1 MNRSEYEERHMEHQD
16 QSASAFAV
24 VTGASSGIGLELAK
38 QFARNGF
45 DLMIVAEDEGIF
57 DAASEIE
64 SLGARVEPVQ
74 IDLAEEGGVDELY
87 ERITAY
93 GSPVDAIAINAG
105 VGVGGPFLENDIED
119 EINIID
125 LNVISTVR
133 LSKHVLRDMAARNE
147 GRVLYTSSIAADA
160 PGPYEA
166 IYAASKAF
174 VQSFAEAVRN
184 ELKDTGVTITSL
196 QPGPTDT
203 RFFERAGMEDTKVGA
218 GKKDDPAEVAK
229 EGFEALMDGKD
240 HVVAG
245 SMKNKVQSTMS
256 KVVPETAGAEMHA
269 KQAEPGSAN
278 P

>member
-1 MNRSEYEERHMEHQD
+1 MEHQD

-24 VTGASSGIGLELAK
+24 ITGASSGIGYELAK
-38 QFARNGF
+38 QFAKNGF
-45 DLMIVAEDEGIF
+45 DLMIVAEDEGIH
-57 DAASEIE
+57 DAAREIE
-64 SLGARVEPVQ
+64 AMGPRVQAVQ
-74 IDLAEEGGVDELY
+74 IDLADEEGVDELY
-87 ERITAY
+87 ERITEFGA
-93 GSPVDAIAINAG
+93 PLDAIAINAG
-105 VGVGGPFLENDIED
+105 VGVGGPFIDNDIED
-119 EINIID
+119 EMEIIN

-133 LSKHVLRDMAARNE
+133 LSKLVLKDMAVRNE

-184 ELKDTGVTITSL
+184 ELKDTGITITSL

-203 RFFERAGMEDTKVGA
+203 KFFERAGMEDTKVGA

-229 EGFEALMDGKD
+229 EGFDALMSGKD

-245 SMKNKVQSTMS
+245 AMKNKMQSTMS
-256 KVVPETAGAEMHA
+256 KVIPETAAAEMHA
-269 KQAEPGSAN
+269 KQAEPGTAN
-278 P
+278 Q

>member
-1 MNRSEYEERHMEHQD
+1 MEHQD
-16 QSASAFAV
+16 QPASAFAV
-24 VTGASSGIGLELAK
+24 VTGASSGIGFELAK

-45 DLMIVAEDEGIF
+45 DLMIVAEDEDIF

-64 SLGARVEPVQ
+64 ALGAKVEPVQ
-74 IDLAEEGGVDELY
+74 IDLTEEGGVDELY
-87 ERITAY
+87 ERIAAY
-93 GSPVDAIAINAG
+93 GAPLDAIAINAG

-119 EINIID
+119 EINLID

-133 LSKHVLRDMAARNE
+133 LSKYVLRDMRARDE

-184 ELKDTGVTITSL
+184 ELKDTGITITSL

-203 RFFERAGMEDTKVGA
+203 RFFERAGMLDTKVGA
-218 GKKDDPAEVAK
+218 GKKDDPAVVAK
-229 EGFEALMDGKD
+229 EGFEALMSGKD

-245 SMKNKVQSTMS
+245 AMKNKMQSTMS
-256 KVVPETAGAEMHA
+256 KVVPETTAAEMHA

-278 P
+278 S

>member
-1 MNRSEYEERHMEHQD
+1 MKRQD

-24 VTGASSGIGLELAK
+24 ITGASSGIGFELAK

-45 DLMIVAEDEGIF
+45 DLMIVAEDEVIF

-64 SLGARVEPVQ
+64 SLGAKVEPVQ
-74 IDLAEEGGVDELY
+74 IDLAEEGGVHELY
-87 ERITAY
+87 GRIMSHGA
-93 GSPVDAIAINAG
+93 PVDAIAINAG

-119 EINIID
+119 EINIIN

-133 LSKHVLRDMAARNE
+133 LSKLVLRDMVTRDD
-147 GRVLYTSSIAADA
+147 GRVLFTSSIAADA

-174 VQSFAEAVRN
+174 VQSFAEAIRN
-184 ELKDTGVTITSL
+184 ELKDTGITITSL

-203 RFFERAGMEDTKVGA
+203 RFFERAGMTDTKVAA
-218 GKKDDPAEVAK
+218 GKKDDPAVVAK
-229 EGFEALMDGKD
+229 EGFDALMAGKD
-240 HVVAG
+240 HIVAG

-256 KVVPETAGAEMHA
+256 KVIPETAAAEMHR

>member
-1 MNRSEYEERHMEHQD
+1 MAAND

-38 QFARNGF
+38 QFAKNGF

-64 SLGARVEPVQ
+64 ALGARVEPVQ
-74 IDLAEEGGVDELY
+74 LDLASEDGVEEFY
-87 ERITAY
+87 EQIESRGT
-93 GSPVDAIAINAG
+93 PLDAIAINAG
-105 VGVGGPFLENDIED
+105 IGVGGPFLENDIED
-119 EINIID
+119 EIDIIN

-133 LSKHVLRDMAARNE
+133 LAKLVLKDMVARDE
-147 GRVLYTSSIAADA
+147 GRVLFTSSIAADA

-174 VQSFAEAVRN
+174 VQSFAEAVRS
-184 ELKDTGVTITSL
+184 ELKDTGITITSL

-203 RFFERAGMEDTKVGA
+203 NFFARAGMLDTKVAA
-218 GKKDDPAEVAK
+218 GKKDDPAVVAK
-229 EGFEALMDGKD
+229 EGFEALMAGKD

-256 KVVPETAGAEMHA
+256 KVIPETAAAEMHG